1 MKSLAAIVFVFPPLS
16 LGRCRFSPPTAPPI
30 ANTELASNRAI
41 HVNGQPFFPIMAWLQ
56 DAANF
61 PAARDCGMNT
71 TAGYWTG
78 SSGTK
83 DVVEYQALVAQAGLY
98 GVMPSSA
105 SEGHPQLL
113 GYIHDDEP
121 DLPQKST
128 TRTSFRPPTWRSTAA
143 RRCGRSSTA

>member
-1 MKSLAAIVFVFPPLS
+1 
-16 LGRCRFSPPTAPPI
+16 
-30 ANTELASNRAI
+30 
-41 HVNGQPFFPIMAWLQ
+41 MAWLQ

-61 PAARDCGMNT
+61 PASRDCGMNT

-98 GVMPSSA
+98 GVLPFDPRLK
-105 SEGHPQLL
+105 GHPRLL

-121 DLPQKST
+121 DLPEQVNDADVI
-128 TRTSFRPPTWRSTAA
+128 PAAQWRSTAA
-143 RRCGRSSTA
+143 RRCGKSSMA